1 MTRLNYTGRR
11 RITLN
16 RLGLQLREGVNGVV
30 LDITKV
36 DLAGLGLAT
45 DAMVVAEPYRQ
56 LARRRVECGTVGSI
70 GVPVSEPLSEFNTAE
85 GVLVDIKVIGVG
97 ADDGKLLAAARHVRP
112 QAGTAGG
119 NDPILPIAPSRDLGQ
134 RLWRIE
140 LDSRPT
146 VLVNAAI
153 GDWKGF
159 TREPHFQA
167 LVYPEVV
174 RHVALWVYK
183 NRDAVEDDDAALAQW
198 HRFLITIGKDVL
210 ARPPDED
217 EEAAWAED
225 AAAAFCR
232 RHKFLDR
239 ILLTITD
246 EEGTS

>member
-16 RLGLQLREGVNGVV
+16 RLELQLRDGPSGVL
-30 LDITKV
+30 LDVTKV
-36 DLAGLGLAT
+36 DLVGLGLAA
-45 DAMVVAEPYRQ
+45 DALVVVEPYRQ
-56 LARRRVECGTVGSI
+56 LARRRIDCGTVGSLE
-70 GVPVSEPLSEFNTAE
+70 VPVSEPLPEFNTAD
-85 GVLVDIKVIGVG
+85 GVLVDVKVIGVG

-112 QAGTAGG
+112 EASTAGG
-119 NDPILPIAPSRDLGQ
+119 KDPILPIAPSQDLGQ

-140 LDSRPT
+140 LDSTPT
-146 VLVNAAI
+146 VFVNAGI

-167 LVYPEVV
+167 LVFPEVV
-174 RHVALWVYK
+174 RQVALWVYE
-183 NRDAVEDDDAALAQW
+183 NRETVEDDDAALAQW
-198 HRFLITIGKDVL
+198 HRFLTSIGKDVIGN
-210 ARPPDED
+210 PPDED

-239 ILLTITD
+239 ILLTITS
-246 EEGTS
+246 EGP